1 MRFLVLPFSRTLDSP
16 PARHTEHVA
25 RPFSIADNRSL
36 LADAVHC
43 RHGSKLMAVPR
54 GVRGL
59 TARPPRPV
67 GRLMRPPT
75 RTRAKREA
83 PGEAACAAETG
94 RPLLLRSRPLK
105 LTHGQMGGTLPCTMR
120 NATLGARG
128 AFAFPR
134 VRSRMLSGGGAC
146 IAGARPPSAE
156 AAPPLR
162 LGRKARFLRLV
173 RGRLAATQ
181 RGSFMQRHVEPPHL
195 QSQQQTLST
204 ASRVEQAWGAGRS
217 AVGAHE
223 GRAGRGPGR
232 EVQEVR
238 GSNPAGVTKKNNKK

>member
-1 MRFLVLPFSRTLDSP
+1 MPSSDCFSPAPRARDEICHLGSRIRAIRARGDREHVGKTEMPSSPLLGRSNAWDSPFFARHVDAP

-25 RPFSIADNRSL
+25 RPLVSIADDRSL
-36 LADAVHC
+36 LAVAVHC

-59 TARPPRPV
+59 TAMPPRPV

-94 RPLLLRSRPLK
+94 RPLLLCLRPLK
-105 LTHGQMGGTLPCTMR
+105 QTHGQMGGTLPCTMR

-146 IAGARPPSAE
+146 AAGARPP
-156 AAPPLR
+156 PP
-162 LGRKARFLRLV
+162 
-173 RGRLAATQ
+173 Q
-181 RGSFMQRHVEPPHL
+181 RQR
-195 QSQQQTLST
+195 
-204 ASRVEQAWGAGRS
+204 RR
-217 AVGAHE
+217 
-223 GRAGRGPGR
+223 
-232 EVQEVR
+232 
-238 GSNPAGVTKKNNKK
+238 